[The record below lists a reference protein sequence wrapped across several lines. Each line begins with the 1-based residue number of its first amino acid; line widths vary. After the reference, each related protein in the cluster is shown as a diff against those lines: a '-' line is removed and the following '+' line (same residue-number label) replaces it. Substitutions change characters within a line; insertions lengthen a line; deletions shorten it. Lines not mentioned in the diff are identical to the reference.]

1 MSPHRP
7 TSAEGVFKTTLI
19 LEFGWYNRPVE
30 PRDRLSRSFALWS
43 ILYEENMAKKAI
55 SSTDLIWLFHE
66 RLREFHDFP
75 QSGLSIAIVP
85 APDVGWTVLI
95 DPKQQTKHP
104 VCARRVRAIRKRFR
118 EMYALKR

>member
-1 MSPHRP
+1 M
-7 TSAEGVFKTTLI
+7 V
-19 LEFGWYNRPVE
+19 
-30 PRDRLSRSFALWS
+30 
-43 ILYEENMAKKAI
+43 LYEENMAKKAI

-75 QSGLSIAIVP
+75 QSGLSIAIVA

-95 DPKQQTKHP
+95 DPRQQTRDP
-104 VCARRVRAIRKRFR
+104 VRARRVRAIEKQFR